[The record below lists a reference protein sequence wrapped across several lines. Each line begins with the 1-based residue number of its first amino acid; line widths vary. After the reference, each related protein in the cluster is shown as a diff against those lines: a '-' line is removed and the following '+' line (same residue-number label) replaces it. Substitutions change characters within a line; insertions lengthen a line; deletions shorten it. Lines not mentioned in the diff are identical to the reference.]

1 MEDQS
6 EFLFSSYEEALSDC
20 YNKFNGCS
28 WEFWRE
34 KALIDY
40 DIPHQ
45 YFDLTRH
52 DLVGVNSVPKRNIE
66 GHYRY
71 LEIASKIRFLPQS
84 AVFVKGDA
92 IGGIFEAYEGI
103 LQSLIRNDRIGID
116 LFVPRLR
123 KEIRTSL
130 EESIRSLKFPRQSK
144 YKFGAFFHLCVLLFG
159 QEEAELIV
167 RRIPERTGFA
177 IPRPYY
183 PGEREVFVESL
194 VRNKSSFGPHVE
206 EFEDLLY
213 LTSQGCFFAFLQALE
228 RVIEEGNRNSI
239 RSLFLSTIRSGNV
252 QMLERMFPYRSV
264 IGLPEIGQKITD
276 LVQPKEFDS
285 SFDTQGIQYPLPQP
299 VQTTV
304 VVSQDYLLAAAYSG
318 NPLFVDYFF
327 ALGAYLDEEIKFLT
341 YLLSGYRDHGRIVG
355 SYQIFQMFVP
365 PFAFELVAGSS
376 DIDFIRRGLAQ
387 MVFSSSPRT
396 TSLSLP
402 GMESNLSLAILEN
415 LGQIDIL
422 LTFLP
427 LLHQELSSRGI
438 DASEIL
444 FNFSQNPI
452 LNRYPLT
459 RRILQNYRQ

>member
-6 EFLFSSYEEALSDC
+6 NFLFSSYEDALSDC
-20 YNKFNGCS
+20 YSKFEGCS

-40 DIPHQ
+40 EIPHG
-45 YFDLTRH
+45 YFDLARL
-52 DLVGVNSVPKRNIE
+52 DFVGVNSIPPRNID

-84 AVFVKGDA
+84 AAFVKGDTV
-92 IGGIFEAYEGI
+92 GGIFEAYEGI
-103 LQSLIRNDRIGID
+103 LQSLIRNDSQGIE

-123 KEIRTSL
+123 REIRQTL
-130 EESIRSLKFPRQSK
+130 EDSIRSLKFPRQSK

-159 QEEAELIV
+159 REEAEFIV
-167 RRIPERTGFA
+167 RQVPERTGFA

-183 PGEREVFVESL
+183 PGEREIFIESL
-194 VRNKSSFGPHVE
+194 VRNKSSIGPYVE
-206 EFEDLLY
+206 EFDDLLY

-228 RVIEEGNRNSI
+228 RVTKDGSRESF
-239 RSLFLSTIRSGNV
+239 RSLFLSATRSGNT
-252 QMLERMFPYRSV
+252 QMLERMFPYRSIV
-264 IGLPEIGQKITD
+264 GLPEIGQRISD
-276 LVQPKEFDS
+276 LVQPKDFDF

-304 VVSQDYLLAAAYSG
+304 SVSQDYLLAAAYSG
-318 NPLFVDYFF
+318 NPLFVEYFF

-341 YLLSGYRDHGRIVG
+341 HLLSGYRDHRRIVG

-365 PFAFELVAGSS
+365 PFAFELVARSS

-387 MVFSSSPRT
+387 MVFASSPRIS
-396 TSLSLP
+396 SLSLS
-402 GMESNLSLAILEN
+402 GVESNLSLAILEN

-427 LLHQELSSRGI
+427 LLYQELTSQGI
-438 DASEIL
+438 HASEL
-444 FNFSQNPI
+444 LSEFSQNPI
-452 LNRYPLT
+452 LDRYPLT
-459 RRILQNYRQ
+459 RRILQNYQQ